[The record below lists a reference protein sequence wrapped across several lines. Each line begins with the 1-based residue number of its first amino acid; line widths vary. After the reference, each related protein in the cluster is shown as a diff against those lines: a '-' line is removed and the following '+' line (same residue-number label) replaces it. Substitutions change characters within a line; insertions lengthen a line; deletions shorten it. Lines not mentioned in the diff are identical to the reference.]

1 VNGIEFSE
9 LQKLL
14 YFCFSGKQSELGLL
28 IIKYAL
34 AGSILA
40 QIKYKINQQHHTY
53 YAKGITFF
61 IPCIFI

>member
-1 VNGIEFSE
+1 VNSIQFLE

-28 IIKYAL
+28 IIKHAL

-40 QIKYKINQQHHTY
+40 RMKQKMNQQHHTY
-53 YAKGITFF
+53 YAKGIAFF